1 MLPGQI
7 IAGSGEHLRGAVALE
22 AVLDKAVLKMVALPR
37 SARKAIV
44 AAFDG
49 ITCIFAV
56 WMAYWLRMGEWQLA
70 SRPVCIFGAIA
81 ILSWFTVAFSSKTYR
96 SLVRFSGRRTVLGL
110 LRSCALMSAILA
122 AILFNVRIE
131 NVPRTLSVI
140 HPLVFFLGLAAQRLI
155 FADLIT
161 AALGGTRRSRTCT
174 RVLIYGAGR
183 PGQQLA
189 ISVRDEV
196 SLKLVGFVD
205 EESNLKGRLMEGTKI
220 WHTSELEPVLLN
232 HNVDEVF
239 LAIPSCKRSV
249 RRAVVERICK
259 VNGTVR
265 VRVLPTLSQLA
276 SGRVTVSDLREIQ
289 IEELLGRDE
298 VPPHPHLMSKNIDGR
313 RVLVTGAGGSIGSE
327 LCRQI
332 IRQRPVKL
340 ILAEQSEHAL
350 YCIDSELRDLQRREG
365 LEIELQPELIN
376 VAADNECRRLFARS
390 SPDTVF
396 HAAAYKHVPLIE
408 ANPIAGIRNNVLGT
422 LNVSLAA
429 EEAGTRNVIL
439 VSTDKAV
446 RPTNLMGA
454 SKRVCE
460 LIVQARAAEQSGTR
474 YTSVRFGNVLGSS
487 GSVIPRFRQ
496 QIAAGGPVTIT
507 HREATRYFMTIPE
520 AAQLV
525 IQSGA
530 LAEDGEILLLDMGKP
545 VRILDLA
552 RAMIELSGLNV
563 ADDDNPDG
571 DIAIEEIGL
580 RPGEKLVEE
589 LLINGVSEG
598 TTHPRIIKARE
609 TMIPWLELEHR
620 LRELRALLERGDYE
634 RTLSAIKKLVPGY
647 HREEGEA
654 PVPVEIGRMQLQVVS

>member
-1 MLPGQI
+1 MFARHRV
-7 IAGSGEHLRGAVALE
+7 AGGDEQLKGAVAMEASLNA
-22 AVLDKAVLKMVALPR
+22 AVLRMVALPR
-37 SARKAIV
+37 SARKAII
-44 AAFDG
+44 ATLDG
-49 ITCIFAV
+49 VTCLLAV
-56 WMAYWLRMGEWQLA
+56 WVAYWLRMGEWQLD
-70 SRPVCIFGAIA
+70 SRPVSIFAALAIVT
-81 ILSWFTVAFSSKTYR
+81 WFAVAFSSKTYR
-96 SLVRFSGRRTVLGL
+96 SVVRFSGRPTILGL
-110 LRSCALMSAILA
+110 LKSCVLMSAILA
-122 AILFNVRIE
+122 AILFNAHVE
-131 NVPRTLSVI
+131 NLPRTLSVI

-155 FADLIT
+155 LADLIT
-161 AALGGTRRSRTCT
+161 AALHGTRRPNNCK

-183 PGQQLA
+183 AGQQLA
-189 ISVRDEV
+189 VSVRDEA

-205 EESNLKGRLMEGTKI
+205 EERNLKGRLLEGKKI
-220 WHTSELEPVLLN
+220 WHTSDLEAVLLS
-232 HNVDEVF
+232 HAVDEVF
-239 LAIPSCKRSV
+239 LAIPSCRRSV
-249 RRAVVERICK
+249 RRAIVERICK
-259 VNGTVR
+259 ANGTVR
-265 VRVLPTLSQLA
+265 VRILPTLSQIA

-298 VPPHPHLMSKNIDGR
+298 VPPHPELMSRNINGR

-332 IRQRPVKL
+332 IRQGPVKL

-350 YCIDSELRDLQRREG
+350 YCIDSELRDLQQREG
-365 LEIELQPELIN
+365 LAIELQPELIN
-376 VAADNECRRLFARS
+376 VASENECRRLFASAR
-390 SPDTVF
+390 PDTVF

-460 LIVQARAAEQSGTR
+460 LIVQARAAEQNATR

-525 IQSGA
+525 IQAGA
-530 LAEDGEILLLDMGKP
+530 LAEDGEILLLDMGSP

-563 ADDDNPDG
+563 ADENNPDG

-598 TTHPRIIKARE
+598 TMHPRIIKARE
-609 TMIPWLELEHR
+609 TMIPWSELERR
-620 LRELRALLERGDYE
+620 LRELRALLEQGDYD
-634 RTLSAIKKLVPGY
+634 RTMSAIRKLVPGY
-647 HREEGEA
+647 HKEEEA
-654 PVPVEIGRMQLQVVS
+654 LPAAAEAGRRKLRVVS